1 MNTLRFTSRFR
12 APRER
17 VWNTLFDADTYPLWT
32 RAFCEGSRFEGSWE
46 EGAGI
51 RFLGPDGSGMLS
63 RIAASRP
70 PEFLSIEH
78 LGEIRAGVEDTTS
91 EAGRAWAPAYEN
103 YTFADVP
110 GGTEVRVSIE
120 VVSEW
125 EGFMLETFPK
135 ALRKLKSLCEGSRS
149 AGVDA

>member
-91 EAGRAWAPAYEN
+91 EAVRAWAPAYEN
-103 YTFADVP
+103 YTFTPLSDGTRVVVDQDLPEDWESHLADA
-110 GGTEVRVSIE
+110 
-120 VVSEW
+120 W
-125 EGFMLETFPK
+125 PK
-135 ALRKLKSLCEGSRS
+135 ALAKLKSLCE
-149 AGVDA
+149 AGGPA